1 MRRLFLIIIF
11 SSSWANASEL
21 TTNGTG
27 PQYQVNAA
35 AIAAG
40 PANNISTQNICNGD
54 QGFTVLIDR
63 DLLTQGGQS
72 IPSCEMNLN
81 PYFAQLF
88 KAFVPKCAKE
98 AALKSGMDVPTS
110 VSVEQLGG
118 YVNRNA
124 RNSNQLSRHAL
135 GMAMDVSS
143 VTLRYRD
150 FLGRESVKQIDLSKQ
165 TNNQAFYDSFRS
177 CWDASVAEVN
187 GKNCAC
193 SVGHSLSRE
202 PSNELHDDHVHLA
215 LACPP
220 GGAITC
226 SNQETMSNF
235 AKLFTH

>member
-1 MRRLFLIIIF
+1 MCFLIIIC
-11 SSSWANASEL
+11 SVTWAKASEV
-21 TTNGTG
+21 TNSGNI

-40 PANNISTQNICNGD
+40 PANNISSQNLCNGD
-54 QGFTVLIDR
+54 QAFTVLIDR
-63 DLLTQGGQS
+63 ELLSQGGQS
-72 IPSCEMNLN
+72 IPSCEMSLN

-88 KAFVPKCAKE
+88 KSFVPKCAKE
-98 AALKSGMDVPTS
+98 AALKNGMDVPTS

-124 RNSNQLSRHAL
+124 RNSSKLSRHAL
-135 GMAMDVSS
+135 GMAMDISS

-150 FLGRESVKQIDLSKQ
+150 SLGRESVKRIELSKQ
-165 TNNQAFYDSFRS
+165 TNDQAFYDSFRS

-193 SVGHSLSRE
+193 SVGHSQSRE
-202 PSNELHDDHVHLA
+202 PSNELHDNHMHLA

-226 SNQETMSNF
+226 SNHEATSTF
-235 AKLFTH
+235 AKALAY